1 MAALPACVVTVGR
14 RRQVRKS
21 PAGAG
26 VVPPGAAAAPAW
38 GPAQTRPSRAGPPGA
53 AASAGGWVWGSQG
66 ELRVCRMHT
75 PVSPGINLGS
85 VTGTGTCGKG
95 HLRLCSSRARGGSP
109 WPAPRCPRPPPGPAP
124 GSPAAPWPRPGG
136 LERSEEHLL
145 KLVKAGEPSC
155 PGRPPAPGPVISL
168 GRGIICLAVLI
179 S

>member
-21 PAGAG
+21 PAG

-38 GPAQTRPSRAGPPGA
+38 GPAQTRPSREGPPGA

-95 HLRLCSSRARGGSP
+95 HLRLCSSRARGGLP
-109 WPAPRCPRPPPGPAP
+109 GPHPGAHARLPAQRLVPPLPPGRGPEAWS
-124 GSPAAPWPRPGG
+124 GAKSIC
-136 LERSEEHLL
+136 LNSL
-145 KLVKAGEPSC
+145 KPVN
-155 PGRPPAPGPVISL
+155 PPARAARPRQAP
-168 GRGIICLAVLI
+168 
-179 S
+179 